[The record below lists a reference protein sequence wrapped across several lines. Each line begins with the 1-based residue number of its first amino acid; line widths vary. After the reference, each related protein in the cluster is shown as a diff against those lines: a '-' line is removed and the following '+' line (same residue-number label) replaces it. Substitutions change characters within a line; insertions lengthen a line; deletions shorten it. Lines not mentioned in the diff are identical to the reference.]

1 MYTLIL
7 NKVLQYKLVINSFTK
22 TASLTFRTNDPI
34 TIVVSQIIAR
44 LRISVLINIPNRIR
58 FTTVKLK
65 TKLFTVVR
73 INKPKIFVTI
83 KTREKASVIFR
94 FVAKLSAVAKMRLR
108 GNSIIN
114 IYNKLIFSPLLGIF
128 YPLSDYDPQTLSALD
143 NLTLADMDFELV

>member
-34 TIVVSQIIAR
+34 NIVISQIIAR
-44 LRISVLINIPNRIR
+44 LRMSVLINIPNRIR
-58 FTTVKLK
+58 FTVVKLR
-65 TKLFTVVR
+65 TKLSTVVR
-73 INKPKIFVTI
+73 INTPKIFTTI
-83 KTREKASVIFR
+83 KTREKLPIIFR
-94 FVAKLSAVAKMRLR
+94 FVVSLSAVAKMALR

-128 YPLSDYDPQTLSALD
+128 YPLSDYDPQTLSTLD
-143 NLTLADMDFELV
+143 NLTLADMDFELI

>member
-34 TIVVSQIIAR
+34 SIFVSQIIAK
-44 LRISVLINIPNRIR
+44 LSMQVLINIPSRIR
-58 FTTVKLK
+58 FTSAKLR
-65 TKLFTVVR
+65 TKLSVAIR
-73 INKPKIFVTI
+73 INRPKIFATI
-83 KTREKASVIFR
+83 KTREKLSVIINNILR
-94 FVAKLSAVAKMRLR
+94 LSAIAKMRLR

-143 NLTLADMDFELV
+143 NLTLAEMDFELV

>member
-34 TIVVSQIIAR
+34 SIVVSQIIAW
-44 LRISVLINIPNRIR
+44 LRMSILINIPNRIR
-58 FTTVKLK
+58 FTVAKLR
-65 TKLFTVVR
+65 TKLSTVVR
-73 INKPKIFVTI
+73 INTPKIFTTI
-83 KTREKASVIFR
+83 KTREKLPIIFR
-94 FVAKLSAVAKMRLR
+94 FVVSLSAVAKMALR

-114 IYNKLIFSPLLGIF
+114 IYNKFIFSPLLGIF

-143 NLTLADMDFELV
+143 NLTLTDMDFELV

>member
-22 TASLTFRTNDPI
+22 TTSLTFRTNDPI

-44 LRISVLINIPNRIR
+44 LRISVLISIPNRIR
-58 FTTVKLK
+58 FTTARLR
-65 TKLFTVVR
+65 TKLSTVVR
-73 INKPKIFVTI
+73 INRPKIFVTI
-83 KTREKASVIFR
+83 KTREKASIIFR
-94 FVAKLSAVAKMRLR
+94 FVVKLSAVAKMRLR

-128 YPLSDYDPQTLSALD
+128 YPLSDYDPQILSALD
-143 NLTLADMDFELV
+143 NLTLNDMDYELV

>member
-22 TASLTFRTNDPI
+22 TTSLTFRTNDPI

-44 LRISVLINIPNRIR
+44 LRMNVLINIPNRIR
-58 FTTVKLK
+58 FTTVKLR
-65 TKLFTVVR
+65 TKLSTAVR
-73 INKPKIFVTI
+73 INRPKIFVTI
-83 KTREKASVIFR
+83 KTREKTSVIFS

-143 NLTLADMDFELV
+143 NLTLAEMDFELI